1 MTGTPEGS
9 RPDRSE
15 VDRLIRQAQSGDQ
28 TAFET
33 LYRVHVGRIYALSLR
48 LVSDPVRAEELTQ
61 SAFVKAWQ
69 KLGSFRGES
78 TFVVWL
84 HRLTVNLMLE
94 ERRSEGRRSAR
105 VLVTDDDDLLQGKAP
120 ARSPETR
127 IDLERA
133 IASLPS
139 GARTVFVLHDIEGY
153 RHEEIAEMTGLAT
166 GTSKAQLH
174 RARRLLRKA
183 LDR

>member
-1 MTGTPEGS
+1 MTGAPEGS
-9 RPDRSE
+9 RPGRADS
-15 VDRLIRQAQSGDQ
+15 DRLIRRAQDGDQ

-33 LYRVHVGRIYALSLR
+33 LYRENAGRIYALSLR
-48 LVSDPVRAEELTQ
+48 LVSDPRRAEELTQ
-61 SAFVKAWQ
+61 GAFVRAWE

-94 ERRSEGRRSAR
+94 ERRSEGRRTAR
-105 VLVTDDDDLLQGKAP
+105 VLVTDDEDLLHGSAS
-120 ARSPETR
+120 AGSPEAR

-139 GARTVFVLHDIEGY
+139 GARTAFVLHDVEGY
-153 RHEEIAEMTGLAT
+153 RHEEIAEMTGLAI

-183 LDR
+183 LER